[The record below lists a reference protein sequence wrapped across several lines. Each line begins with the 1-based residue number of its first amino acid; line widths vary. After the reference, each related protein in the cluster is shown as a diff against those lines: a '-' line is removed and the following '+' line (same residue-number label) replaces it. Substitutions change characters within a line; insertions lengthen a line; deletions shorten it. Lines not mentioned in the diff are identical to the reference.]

1 MRIAA
6 SELQL
11 DALSVSRQQSRLNVR
26 VEQWDA
32 GRAEPPRS
40 TRVQLSDEGL
50 KASQAGEPESVETQ
64 DPKLAML
71 IRAVELLTGRPVR
84 IFQASDLQGGG
95 ESPAADVP
103 LQGVGTTEVSQAA
116 AARASAA
123 VAPQAAAPTRGGPG
137 GRVTVE
143 RIQAEQEQLS
153 LSAAGRIRTADGRE
167 IEFSLELQFE
177 RSFVQ
182 VDRTSVQWG
191 SQPVLKDPLMLDFGG
206 PAEALQSGSF
216 RFDLDADG
224 TDEDVP
230 LLSGR
235 GFLVLDRNN
244 NGRIDN
250 GRELFGPTTGQGFA
264 ELAELDD
271 DGNGWIDEADGAY
284 ARLQVWR
291 PGAEGSGS
299 LKGLKAADVG
309 AISLAAIDA
318 PFSVRD
324 ANNQVLGQMR
334 SAAAYLRES
343 GGAGWVQQVDL
354 AV

>member
-11 DALSVSRQQSRLNVR
+11 DALSVSRHQSRLNVR
-26 VEQWDA
+26 VEQWDV

-50 KASQAGEPESVETQ
+50 KASQAAEAESLDAQ

-71 IRAVELLTGRPVR
+71 IRAVELLTGRPVK
-84 IFQASDLQGGG
+84 IFRASDLDGRGQATP
-95 ESPAADVP
+95 EPI
-103 LQGVGTTEVSQAA
+103 SQAPA
-116 AARASAA
+116 TASAA
-123 VAPQAAAPTRGGPG
+123 MPPLANQPPGPNGGPPRGGPG
-137 GRVTVE
+137 GRITLE

-153 LSAAGRIRTADGRE
+153 ISASGRVRTADGQE

-182 VDRTSVQWG
+182 AERTSIQWG

-206 PAEALQSGSF
+206 PAEALQSGTF
-216 RFDLDADG
+216 QFDLDADG
-224 TDEDVP
+224 TAEDVP
-230 LLSGR
+230 LIAGR

-250 GRELFGPTTGQGFA
+250 GRELFGPTTGQGFS

-284 ARLQVWR
+284 TRLQVWR
-291 PGAEGSGS
+291 PGAEGGS
-299 LKGLKAADVG
+299 LLGLKAADVG

>member
-11 DALSVSRQQSRLNVR
+11 EALSMSRQQSRLNVR
-26 VEQWDA
+26 VEQWDR

-40 TRVQLSDEGL
+40 VRVQLSDEGL
-50 KASQAGEPESVETQ
+50 KASQAAEAGPPDTQ

-71 IRAVELLTGRPVR
+71 IRAVEMLTGRPVR
-84 IFQASDLQGGG
+84 IFHARDLQGGG
-95 ESPAADVP
+95 NGPPAQMP
-103 LQGVGTTEVSQAA
+103 T
-116 AARASAA
+116 ASASPPPGPSS
-123 VAPQAAAPTRGGPG
+123 APPRAGPG
-137 GRVTVE
+137 GRITLE

-153 LSAAGRIRTADGRE
+153 IQAAGRVRTADGQE

-177 RSFVQ
+177 RRFVQ
-182 VDRTSVQWG
+182 AERSSLQWG
-191 SQPVLKDPLMLDFGG
+191 SPALKDPLMLDFAG

-224 TDEDVP
+224 KAEDVP
-230 LLSGR
+230 LMAGR
-235 GFLVLDRNN
+235 GFLVLDRNG
-244 NGRIDN
+244 NGRIDD

-264 ELAELDD
+264 ELARLDD
-271 DGNGWIDEADGAY
+271 DGNGWIDEADAAY
-284 ARLQVWR
+284 SRLQVWR
-291 PGAEGSGS
+291 PGAEAGS
-299 LKGLKAADVG
+299 LLGLKAADVG

-318 PFSVRD
+318 PFSVRNE
-324 ANNQVLGQMR
+324 NNQVLGQMR

>member
-11 DALSVSRQQSRLNVR
+11 DALSVSRSQSRLNVR
-26 VEQWDA
+26 VEQWEA

-50 KASQAGEPESVETQ
+50 KASQAAEAESLETQ

-84 IFQASDLQGGG
+84 IFNARDLEGGG
-95 ESPAADVP
+95 DRPPAEMPPP
-103 LQGVGTTEVSQAA
+103 LANQPPGPNGG
-116 AARASAA
+116 
-123 VAPQAAAPTRGGPG
+123 PPRGGPG
-137 GRVTVE
+137 GRITLE

-153 LSAAGRIRTADGRE
+153 VSASGRVRTADGQE

-182 VDRTSVQWG
+182 AERTSIQWG

-206 PAEALQSGSF
+206 PAEALQSGTF

-224 TDEDVP
+224 TAEDVP
-230 LLSGR
+230 LISGR

-250 GRELFGPTTGQGFA
+250 GRELFGPTTGQGFS

-284 ARLQVWR
+284 TRLQVWR
-291 PGAEGSGS
+291 PGAEGGS
-299 LKGLKAADVG
+299 LLGLKAADVG
-309 AISLAAIDA
+309 AISLAAINA